1 LWTTYETW
9 ENSQK
14 SWKTDDFE
22 KLDAALLEET
32 VDNAKKLCAKC
43 IKNFR
48 AKDQIAMLKIGEA
61 MRDKVQDF

>member
-1 LWTTYETW
+1 
-9 ENSQK
+9 
-14 SWKTDDFE
+14 
-22 KLDAALLEET
+22 LEET